1 MPADQWHKS
10 GRTLVRGDEGVAPH
24 VRTVASTQRGPS
36 SFATG
41 AGASG
46 LRMDSNATTLHDALA
61 VCETSRGVE
70 IHARL
75 IRLARQEAVLEIAAA
90 AATVRVAEA
99 FPRCTILLQNRPA
112 YAGRAVVTSL
122 VRTGSVLLCSVAL
135 EEAWPKLAVA
145 GLARTSEGLRN
156 GFEELVQQWRQVQ
169 RIRAEYKLIVADL
182 QSFLHELRHW
192 CEQVELGFRPTQE
205 RSGEG
210 YERAVVE
217 ELAVAVAPSLN
228 TLFEQ
233 FEYVAGR
240 VEEEH
245 RPTHAAY
252 AQRLLHPLLLCAPFL
267 HRLYRKPLGYAG
279 DYEMV
284 SMLQRDPQ
292 EGDSLFAQVLN
303 QWFLGQPPAA
313 AHRERT
319 AFLIRRFA
327 EEALAARTRGGP
339 LRVGGVGC
347 GPAGEVAGFM
357 EQHALA
363 NLADFT
369 LIDFNDE
376 TLEHAQAVLGEAK
389 RRHCRTTV
397 LRFAKKTI
405 AKILKAGRQPAT
417 DEHEL
422 IYCAGLFDYLPDWV
436 CRQLLDTLY
445 ALLAPGGLLIVTN
458 ADNSHPCRHILGQLF
473 DSPLIC
479 RNARQLVALA
489 PAAAP
494 PDTRRVSAEVTG
506 GILFLE
512 LRKPRQPRA

>member
-1 MPADQWHKS
+1 
-10 GRTLVRGDEGVAPH
+10 
-24 VRTVASTQRGPS
+24 
-36 SFATG
+36 
-41 AGASG
+41 
-46 LRMDSNATTLHDALA
+46 MDSNATTLHDALA
-61 VCETSRGVE
+61 VCETSQGVE

-75 IRLARQEAVLEIAAA
+75 LRLTRQEAVVEIAAA
-90 AATVRVAEA
+90 TTTALHVAEA
-99 FPRCTILLQNRPA
+99 LPRFTILLQKRPA

-122 VRTGSVLLCSVAL
+122 VRAGPVLICSVAL
-135 EEAWPKLAVA
+135 EEAWLELAVA
-145 GLARTSEGLRN
+145 RLAKTSEGLRS

-169 RIRAEYKLIVADL
+169 RIRPEYKLIIADL

-192 CEQVELGFRPTQE
+192 CEQVELGFRPPQE

-210 YERAVVE
+210 FERTVVE
-217 ELAVAVAPSLN
+217 ELAVAVAPCLN
-228 TLFEQ
+228 ALFEQ
-233 FEYVAGR
+233 FESVAGR

-252 AQRLLHPLLLCAPFL
+252 AQRQLHPLLLCAPFL
-267 HRLYRKPLGYAG
+267 HRLFRKPLGYAG

-284 SMLQRDPQ
+284 SMIQRDPQ
-292 EGDSLFAQVLN
+292 EGDSLLARVLN
-303 QWFLGQPPAA
+303 QWFLAQPPAV
-313 AHRERT
+313 AHRQRSE
-319 AFLIRRFA
+319 FLIRRFA
-327 EEALAARTRGGP
+327 EEALAARTRGHS
-339 LRVGGVGC
+339 LRVGSVGC

-389 RRHCRTTV
+389 RRHCRATV
-397 LRFAKKTI
+397 LRFAKKSI

-417 DEHEL
+417 EEHEL
-422 IYCAGLFDYLPDWV
+422 IYCAGLFDSLPDWV

-458 ADNSHPCRHILGQLF
+458 ADSSHPYRHVLGQLF
-473 DSPLIC
+473 DWHLVC
-479 RNARQLVALA
+479 RNARQLAALA
-489 PAAAP
+489 PASAP
-494 PDTRRVSAEVTG
+494 PDTCRISADVTG

-512 LRKPRQPRA
+512 LRKPRQPHA